1 MTETRKVFMRL
12 LFRLALLAVLG
23 LLCTF
28 ALPFLWKILSPFVIA
43 LCLAAMLQPFVRFAT
58 NKLRF
63 KRSLAAFIAVFF
75 VCAAALLIL
84 YWFLSFVV
92 TQVLSAL
99 QNAPQLIQSLQ
110 MTLKALEDKLT
121 GALETT
127 KSMPEWLSASLN
139 KAYAWLTS
147 WATNTAGSLISGT
160 LDFALGLPGAL
171 IYANFLLLSL
181 FFMTQRFETLRKYFP
196 GANPETLSGKLRASA
211 GVGLVGYIRV
221 QAIYT
226 LFVLGVSWAYLQ
238 IWGFPYAV
246 LIALAAALLEFLP
259 LFGNG
264 TLYIPWI
271 IVCFILGD
279 HRTAFIV
286 LGVHAFLYLT
296 RKFTEPRLMSD
307 KMGLSPLISLLSMY
321 VGMKAGGVLGL
332 TFGPVVA
339 VVIVSAWRGGLFGPL
354 LSDIRFACE
363 TLKTRLAPAKNDADK
378 GPAATKD
385 GTPSNKAPSDP

>member
-12 LFRLALLAVLG
+12 LFRLSLLAALG
-23 LLCTF
+23 LLCAF
-28 ALPFLWKILSPFVIA
+28 ALPFLWNILSPFIIA
-43 LCLAAMLQPFVRFAT
+43 LCLAAMLQPAVRFAT

-63 KRSLAAFIAVFF
+63 KRSIAAFIAVFF
-75 VCAAALLIL
+75 VCAVALLIL

-110 MTLKALEDKLT
+110 TTLKALEDKLT

-127 KSMPEWLSASLN
+127 KSVPEWLSASLD
-139 KAYAWLTS
+139 KAYAWLSS
-147 WATNTAGSLISGT
+147 WATSTAGSLISGT
-160 LDFALGLPGAL
+160 LDFALGQPGAL
-171 IYANFLLLSL
+171 IYANFLLLAL

-196 GANPETLSGKLRASA
+196 GGNPETLSGKLRASA
-211 GVGLVGYIRV
+211 GVGLIGYIRV
-221 QAIYT
+221 QVIYT

-246 LIALAAALLEFLP
+246 LIALGAALLEFLP

-279 HRTAFIV
+279 NRTAFIV
-286 LGVHAFLYLT
+286 LSVHAFLYLT
-296 RKFTEPRLMSD
+296 RKFTEPRMMSD

-321 VGMKAGGVLGL
+321 VGMKVGGVLGL

-339 VVIVSAWRGGLFGPL
+339 VVIVSAWRGGLFESL
-354 LSDIRFACE
+354 LSDVKFALK
-363 TLKTRLAPAKNDADK
+363 TLKTRLEPSKSAADEK
-378 GPAATKD
+378 AASTKD
-385 GTPSNKAPSDP
+385 SAPLK